1 MSDRV
6 DQKLEQVAV
15 AHYAYRHEAEF
26 AAGFLDDAGIGYRLQ
41 VDDPGLGMPLSS
53 SAVIWVLAMDAD
65 RVRDI
70 LEIDE
75 PSPRLPV
82 QRSFHPARPA
92 RPARS
97 ARAWTHAFA
106 GAPLTLRER
115 ILSIVTGMGLAT
127 IGRAFLSGAGYPIL
141 QVGVGGAAIVL
152 ILSGAIGRAPRALRD
167 LLSAMSGAAP

>member
-1 MSDRV
+1 MSDRI
-6 DQKLEQVAV
+6 DQKLEQVAI

-70 LEIDE
+70 LEIDR

-82 QRSFHPARPA
+82 RRSLHHSRPD
-92 RPARS
+92 RS
-97 ARAWTHAFA
+97 GRAWRHAFA
-106 GAPLTLRER
+106 AAPLTMRER

-127 IGRAFLSGAGYPIL
+127 MGRAFLSGAGYPIL